1 MRLNRGVG
9 VESRPYNHQIYAME
23 LLLIIVLVAISASWL
38 TTMRARDRARI
49 AVARLCKQYQ
59 LQLLDQSVAL
69 AGMKVARSAR
79 GGLTLRRQFRFDYS
93 EDGLSRKSGSI
104 WMKGEQPEMITIE
117 RSDGDTIE
125 WLSGR

>member
-1 MRLNRGVG
+1 
-9 VESRPYNHQIYAME
+9 ME
-23 LLLIIVLVAISASWL
+23 LLLIIILVAISASWL
-38 TTMRARDRARI
+38 TTMRARDRARL

-69 AGMKVARSAR
+69 NGIKFARSPR
-79 GGLTLRRQFRFDYS
+79 GGLTLRRLFRFDYS

>member
-1 MRLNRGVG
+1 
-9 VESRPYNHQIYAME
+9 ME

-38 TTMRARDRARI
+38 TTMRARDRARS

-69 AGMKVARSAR
+69 AGLKIARSSR
-79 GGLTLRRQFRFDYS
+79 GGLTLRRQFKFDYS
-93 EDGLSRKSGSI
+93 EDGISRKNGSI
-104 WMKGEQPEMITIE
+104 WMKGDQAEMITIE